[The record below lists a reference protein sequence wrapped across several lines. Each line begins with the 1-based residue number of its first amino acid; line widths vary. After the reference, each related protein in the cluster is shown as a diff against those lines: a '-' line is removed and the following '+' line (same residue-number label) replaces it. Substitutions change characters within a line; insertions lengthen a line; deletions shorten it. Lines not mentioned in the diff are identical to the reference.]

1 MESLAPKAPRD
12 RIKKAMLVACI
23 VSMLLISGG
32 LLITQSHQRTER
44 ALLTTLLEAGN
55 FEGAAQQDRHLST
68 LDRRLSAM
76 GLLFLIVGLAT
87 SVTAFVYVRNESRR
101 REASAE
107 SQIASHRALIRTLI
121 DHLPGS
127 IYVKDLDGRFLLA
140 NHYVAQLMGFD
151 DPEEL
156 IGKCDFDIYPEQAAQ
171 QYFDDELAVIH
182 SREPL
187 IDREEIVFNL
197 KTKEERW
204 FLTSKIPVVN
214 DDGEVTRI
222 VGMGQDISD
231 RKRTELALAE
241 QRNLLRALVDH
252 LPESIYVKD
261 LEGRFLVANRA
272 TADLVGVES
281 PDELI
286 GKTDF
291 DFFPEKEAREFQAAD
306 QAVLT
311 SGTSV
316 IGKENRFV
324 HPVHG
329 DERWLLTS
337 RVAVK
342 GPDGNVVSLAGAG
355 QDITERKK
363 VERELLDAKEAA
375 EAATVAKSE
384 FLANMS
390 HEIRTPMNGVI
401 GMTSLLLDMELEPE
415 QREFVEIIR
424 TSGDQLLSI
433 INDIL
438 DFSKIEA
445 GYMELEGQP
454 FVGDERWLLT
464 SRVAVKGP
472 DGNVVSLAGAGQD
485 ITERKKVERELLD
498 AKEAAEAATVAKSEF
513 LANMSHEI
521 RTPMNGVIG
530 MTSLLLDMELEP
542 EQREFVEIIR
552 TSGDQLLSIINDIL
566 DFSKI
571 EAGYMELEGQPFV
584 VRACIEDALDLVA
597 HRAAAKG
604 LELAYILD
612 ENVPSAVIGDVTRVR
627 QVLVNLLSNAI
638 KFTETGNVLVRVRR
652 RSFEQGRDTDR
663 CEIEFAVQDTGIGIP
678 PDSLD
683 RLFKSFSQVDASTT
697 RKFGGTGLGLAICKR
712 LVEMMGGSV
721 WVESEPGLGSTFS
734 FTITATIAPAHVQ
747 VYLPSDSPYLEGR
760 RVLIV
765 EDNLVNSQ
773 ILSRLATQWKME
785 VDAVDSGMAAID
797 RYLGGERYD
806 LVLLDFQ
813 MPEMDGLTVAQRISE
828 IVDEPPVMIVLTS
841 INQDQKLRRDA
852 REHGVSA
859 VLYKPIKPAQ
869 LYDALI
875 DAFRDGDVT
884 RVTPKRDETS
894 AAAGN
899 GRKAAVLLAEDNLV
913 NQKVA
918 LRLFQRLG
926 YRPDV
931 VANGVEVLEA
941 LRRQPYDLVFM
952 DVQMPEMDGLTATRR
967 VREEFPPE
975 RQPRIVA
982 MTANAMQG
990 DAELCLGAGMDA
1002 YLSKPVKM
1010 DEVKAVLDGYELTPN
1025 AV

>member
-127 IYVKDLDGRFLLA
+127 IYVKDLDGRFLLV

-306 QAVLT
+306 QAVLS

-324 HPVHG
+324 HPVH
-329 DERWLLTS
+329 
-337 RVAVK
+337 
-342 GPDGNVVSLAGAG
+342 
-355 QDITERKK
+355 
-363 VERELLDAKEAA
+363 
-375 EAATVAKSE
+375 
-384 FLANMS
+384 
-390 HEIRTPMNGVI
+390 
-401 GMTSLLLDMELEPE
+401 
-415 QREFVEIIR
+415 
-424 TSGDQLLSI
+424 
-433 INDIL
+433 
-438 DFSKIEA
+438 
-445 GYMELEGQP
+445 
-454 FVGDERWLLT
+454 GDERWLLT

-884 RVTPKRDETS
+884 RVTPTRDETS

>member
-12 RIKKAMLVACI
+12 RIKKALLVACI
-23 VSMLLISGG
+23 FCMLLISAG
-32 LLITQSHQRTER
+32 LAATQSHQRAER
-44 ALLTTLLEAGN
+44 ALLTTLLQAGN
-55 FEGAAQQDRHLST
+55 FEGAAQQDEHLGT
-68 LDRRLSAM
+68 LDSRLAAM
-76 GLLFLIVGLAT
+76 GILFLIVGIAT

-107 SQIASHRALIRTLI
+107 SQIAAHRALIRTLI

-127 IYVKDLDGRFLLA
+127 IFVKDLDGRFLLA
-140 NHYVAQLMGFD
+140 NEHVARIMGFD
-151 DPEEL
+151 DPEDL
-156 IGKCDFDIYPEQAAQ
+156 IGKSDFDIYPHDAAQ

-182 SREPL
+182 SGESL
-187 IDREEIVFNL
+187 LNREETVS
-197 KTKEERW
+197 EPRSGEVRW
-204 FLTSKIPVVN
+204 YLTSKIPVKN
-214 DDGEVTRI
+214 EDGEVTRI

-231 RKRTELALAE
+231 RKRTEFALAE

-252 LPESIYVKD
+252 LPECIYVKD
-261 LEGRFLVANRA
+261 LDGRFVVANRA
-272 TADLVGVES
+272 TAELLGVES
-281 PDELI
+281 PEDLI

-291 DFFPEKEAREFQAAD
+291 DLLPEEDARQFYED
-306 QAVLT
+306 EQAVIK
-311 SGTSV
+311 SGTSL
-316 IGKENRFV
+316 IGKEKRII
-324 HPVHG
+324 HPVDG

-342 GPDGNVVSLAGAG
+342 GPDGKIISLAGAS

-401 GMTSLLLDMELEPE
+401 GMTSLLLDMELE
-415 QREFVEIIR
+415 
-424 TSGDQLLSI
+424 S
-433 INDIL
+433 
-438 DFSKIEA
+438 
-445 GYMELEGQP
+445 
-454 FVGDERWLLT
+454 
-464 SRVAVKGP
+464 
-472 DGNVVSLAGAGQD
+472 
-485 ITERKKVERELLD
+485 
-498 AKEAAEAATVAKSEF
+498 
-513 LANMSHEI
+513 
-521 RTPMNGVIG
+521 
-530 MTSLLLDMELEP
+530 

-584 VRACIEDALDLVA
+584 VRTCIEDALDLVA

-627 QVLVNLLSNAI
+627 QVLVNLLSNAL
-638 KFTETGNVLVRVRR
+638 KFTEQGNVLVRVRR
-652 RSFEQGRDTDR
+652 RAYEEGRDSDR

-712 LVEMMGGSV
+712 LVEMMGGDV
-721 WVESEPGLGSTFS
+721 WVESEAGLGSTFS
-734 FTITATIAPAHVQ
+734 FTIAATVAPAHVQ

-773 ILSRLATQWKME
+773 ILSRLATQWKMN
-785 VDAVDSGMAAID
+785 VDAVDSGMAAVE
-797 RYLGGERYD
+797 RYLSGERYD
-806 LVLLDFQ
+806 LLLLDFQ

-828 IVDEPPVMIVLTS
+828 IVEEPPVMIVLTS
-841 INQDQKLRRDA
+841 INQDQKLRRNA

-875 DAFRDGDVT
+875 VAFRDGDVT
-884 RVTPKRDETS
+884 RVAPKPDAVS
-894 AAAGN
+894 ATTGN

-941 LRRQPYDLVFM
+941 LRRQPYDLIFM
-952 DVQMPEMDGLTATRR
+952 DVQMPEMDGLTATRC
-967 VREEFPPE
+967 VRDEFPTE
-975 RQPRIVA
+975 RQPKIVA

-990 DAELCLGAGMDA
+990 DAELCLDAGMDA

-1010 DEVKAVLDGYELTPN
+1010 EEVKAVLDGYELMPN